1 MILIVYTMSNG
12 QKIVQSKSKDG
23 SSYYSLDAAY
33 TEMTQ
38 NLENSKYI
46 KVDNGVVIMCAQV
59 ATAQVIDDAFGGK
72 TVADTDLAAFAQ
84 APSDQPVICA
94 GCGRQLMP
102 GSWCPDCNVDSNIL

>member
-1 MILIVYTMSNG
+1 MIIIVYTMSNG
-12 QKIVQSKSKDG
+12 QKIVQSKSKEG
-23 SSYYSLDAAY
+23 ASYYSLDAAY
-33 TEMTQ
+33 SEMTQ

-59 ATAQVIDDAFGGK
+59 ATAQVIDDAFGSNAA
-72 TVADTDLAAFAQ
+72 ADTDPAAFEQ
-84 APSDQPVICA
+84 ASSGQPFTCA